1 MDRGITHSDRIG
13 ALTSPELQL
22 VYETAPVGLALLSTD
37 CRYLLINRHLTEICG
52 ISVADHIGKSVR
64 ETVPDLAEQ
73 VENIVQTVLRT
84 GQPIVGIEVN
94 GQLPNKQN
102 AERFW
107 TTNWHPLRGPEG
119 NIIGISVA
127 AEEITQRK
135 RVEAALRELNETLE
149 RRIEEEVQERIQIWN
164 VCQDLLVICDM
175 EGKFLKVNPAWTATL
190 GWQDSE
196 LLGKS
201 SQWMIHP
208 DDRKQALVETENL
221 AAGRILHRLG
231 LRFREKNGSY
241 RWLSWRA
248 VPHQG
253 RIYAMARDETE
264 QKHAEDRLREAR
276 QELER
281 VSRQTTIGAMAAS
294 IAHELNQPLTAIVGY
309 GNVGLQRL
317 SRSDPNLD
325 EVQKALRRIVDSG
338 LRAADIITSIRG
350 MFRKDNH
357 EKLLVG
363 INDLVREV
371 LTLIHGD
378 LESRQIILRTEL
390 HDALPKISGERVPLQ
405 QVLLN
410 LIMNATDAMSAVTGR
425 ERQLTIQTV
434 LSEPASVRVTI
445 EDTGCG
451 IDGAHLDRVFDAF
464 FTTKTDGMGLGL
476 SICRSIVEAHGGK
489 LWALRRSPFGTAFHL
504 TLPSAET
511 IDIGD
516 VAGARTDSLNFG
528 GN

>member
-1 MDRGITHSDRIG
+1 
-13 ALTSPELQL
+13 
-22 VYETAPVGLALLSTD
+22 
-37 CRYLLINRHLTEICG
+37 
-52 ISVADHIGKSVR
+52 
-64 ETVPDLAEQ
+64 
-73 VENIVQTVLRT
+73 
-84 GQPIVGIEVN
+84 
-94 GQLPNKQN
+94 
-102 AERFW
+102 
-107 TTNWHPLRGPEG
+107 LRGPGG
-119 NIIGISVA
+119 NIIGVSVS
-127 AEEITQRK
+127 AEEITERK

-164 VCQDLLVICDM
+164 VCQELLVICDT
-175 EGKFLKVNPAWTATL
+175 EGTFLKVNPAWTVTL
-190 GWQDSE
+190 GWHESE

-208 DDRKQALVETENL
+208 DDQKQALVETENL
-221 AAGRILHRLG
+221 AAGLSVRRLE

-248 VPHQG
+248 VPYQG

-264 QKHAEDRLREAR
+264 QKHAEDRLREAQ

-317 SRSDPNLD
+317 SRQDRDLD
-325 EVQKALRRIVDSG
+325 EVRKALQRIIDSG
-338 LRAADIITSIRG
+338 MRAADIITSIRG

-357 EKLLVG
+357 EKLPVG
-363 INDLVREV
+363 VNDLVREV

-378 LESRQIILRTEL
+378 LERRQVILRIEL

-410 LIMNATDAMSAVTGR
+410 LIMNAAEAMSAVTGR
-425 ERQLTIQTV
+425 ERQLTIKTV
-434 LSEPASVRVTI
+434 LDEPASVRITV
-445 EDTGCG
+445 EDSGCG
-451 IDGAHLDRVFDAF
+451 IDAAHLERIFDAF
-464 FTTKTDGMGLGL
+464 FTTKSHGMGLGL

-489 LWALRRSPFGTAFHL
+489 LRALRRSPFGTAFHL

-511 IDIGD
+511 IDVGAA
-516 VAGARTDSLNFG
+516 AGGEN
-528 GN
+528 